1 MDELDEDQRYPMLH
15 HSTAASILVAI
26 VDGLVIQ
33 YFTNVYSVEDL
44 QSLTQQLKKIILN
57 ALKTKV

>member
-1 MDELDEDQRYPMLH
+1 MDEDQRYPMLH
-15 HSTAASILVAI
+15 QPTAASILVAI

-44 QSLTQQLKKIILN
+44 QSLTQQLKEIILN